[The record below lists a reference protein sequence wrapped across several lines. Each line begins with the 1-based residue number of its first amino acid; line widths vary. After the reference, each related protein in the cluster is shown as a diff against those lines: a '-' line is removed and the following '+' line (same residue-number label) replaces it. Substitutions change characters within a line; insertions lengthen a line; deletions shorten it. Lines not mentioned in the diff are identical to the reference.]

1 MPGNWEI
8 SKMIFLMH
16 KIVTGFQQKVLF
28 SKLFRAFYDCL
39 EMPRGSKHHFDFLD
53 FLRKKLRGV

>member
-53 FLRKKLRGV
+53 FRR